1 LSSDEFRHERPVTA
15 PTPGTGAPPLP
26 RLVLFARAI
35 VGFFAVLAIPL
46 AAVILARGENVLSF
60 LLGML
65 MAASAFAVGL
75 VVVQRLPGHRVGWA
89 LIGIGIYPAIYP
101 LLDLYLH
108 APGSRPGLDVVATLF
123 DRSEVLLWALLAWL
137 FQTFPDGEYA
147 SVRWSRFSGLL
158 FVLAFGAILAI
169 ALEPGPL
176 SFYVEYSSPFGIP
189 GFPGR
194 IIMEVAYWA
203 AFLGMLVSLG
213 SVIARWRRADRQ
225 LRAQL
230 KWLAFSAQLMFT
242 AVIPGALLTDV
253 TSFYTDGRFVDDAV
267 WTVLLPV
274 WGASVPI
281 AIGIAVTR
289 YHLYDI
295 DRIISRTFSWALVT
309 ATLVA
314 VFAGAVIGLQAL
326 LAPITANN
334 TLAVAASTL
343 LAAALFQPLRTR
355 VQAGVDRR
363 FNRARHDAQRSIE
376 AFGAGL
382 RDEVDLVRLRGGLV
396 SVAGRTVEP
405 SAAGVWLR
413 RTGGAAGD

>member
-1 LSSDEFRHERPVTA
+1 MTASLAGPGVLPRPRPV
-15 PTPGTGAPPLP
+15 L
-26 RLVLFARAI
+26 LARAI
-35 VGFFAVLAIPL
+35 VGLFAVLALPL
-46 AAVILARGENVLSF
+46 AAVVLARGENVLSF

-65 MAASAFAVGL
+65 MAASALVVGL
-75 VVVQRLPGHRVGWA
+75 VIVQRLPGHRVGWA

-101 LLDLYLH
+101 MLELYLF
-108 APGSRPGLDVVATLF
+108 APGSRPAMDVVATLF
-123 DRSEVLLWALLAWL
+123 DRFEVLMWALLAWL
-137 FQTFPDGEYA
+137 FQTFPNGEYA
-147 SVRWSRFSGLL
+147 SARWRRFSLLL
-158 FVLAFGAILAI
+158 FLLSIGAILAI

-213 SVIARWRRADRQ
+213 SIIARWRRANRE

-242 AVIPGALLTDV
+242 VVIPGALLTDAMAA
-253 TSFYTDGRFVDDAV
+253 FYADGTVGEEAL
-267 WTVLLPV
+267 WSVLLPV

-281 AIGIAVTR
+281 AVGIAVTR

-309 ATLVA
+309 ASLLA

-326 LAPITANN
+326 LAPLTANN

-376 AFGAGL
+376 LFGAGL
-382 RDEVDLVRLRGGLV
+382 RDEVDLARLRGGLV
-396 SVAGRTVEP
+396 GVADRTVEP
-405 SAAGVWLR
+405 SAVGLWLR
-413 RTGGAAGD
+413 GGIGSAPG